1 MIRAISIDDEKNA
14 LGILEQYI
22 SESTEIQLI
31 NSFTDPVEGL
41 QFIQDNSG
49 IDLVFLDIQM
59 AKLNGMELARQLPA
73 KVKVIITSAY
83 PEFAL
88 EGYELNFID
97 YLLKPFTFNRFSR
110 AIQKFKAYHETP
122 LNNELFAPKLA
133 RMMPA
138 SDDIVFIKTEYK
150 TIKLMINEIRLIE
163 GAGNY
168 VAIHLTSS
176 KILTLQK
183 LRAFEEYLAP
193 YFFIRVHKSYIISL
207 KYLDSIEGNYL
218 NVGKFKIPIGD
229 SHKDAFHK
237 ILSDYSKML

>member
-22 SESTEIQLI
+22 SESPEIQLI

-59 AKLNGMELARQLPA
+59 AKFNGMELARQLPA
-73 KVKVIITSAY
+73 KVRVIITSAY

-88 EGYELNFID
+88 EGYELDFID

-110 AIQKFKAYHETP
+110 AIQKFSAYHEAA
-122 LNNELFAPKLA
+122 LSSELLSSKMV

-138 SDDIVFIKTEYK
+138 QDDVVFIKTEYK
-150 TIKLMINEIRLIE
+150 TIKLHINEIRLIE

-168 VAIHLTSS
+168 VAIHLAGS

-183 LRAFEEYLAP
+183 LRAFEEYLTP

-207 KYLDSIEGNYL
+207 KHLDSIEGNYL

-229 SHKDAFHK
+229 SYKDAFHK
-237 ILSDYSKML
+237 ILSDYSKLL